1 MSYTKTDMLSHK
13 IIEILKEHSDE
24 STPLL
29 SSRSAVILRKSLA

>member
-24 STPLL
+24 KAPPYSAADLRL
-29 SSRSAVILRKSLA
+29 S